1 MRVWP
6 HQMLLPSR
14 LPLAVATALS
24 LVGAGLTWSVYKT
37 ETAGQQAAFD
47 VLTQRAAR
55 RVETRIEQH
64 IALLT
69 ATRAFHESY
78 RGPLD
83 REVFASF
90 VDWLELDDR
99 YAGLQGIGLSRILTS
114 ETEAQVEVGL
124 ARDYGAGIEV
134 WPEPVP
140 GLRTAIILLEPAN
153 ALNRTA
159 LGFDMATEERRRA
172 AMVEALQSGDPA
184 ATAPLRLVQEIT
196 DEVQTGVLIYLA
208 LSRPTDPDLEGFTY
222 VAVRMGDLFS
232 AALEEGNLPLE
243 IHANDAGF
251 PELPLFETS
260 GYAAA
265 VADGGLSGQVAFR
278 VAERE
283 WILSTQATPR
293 LDEGAP
299 LRNTALSALVF
310 ALLVASATYAIHW
323 QEMANRRAHA
333 LSEAVQR
340 NVEQKDILLREMV
353 HRLKNALTRIS
364 GIARQTAREAASKEE
379 MVARF
384 NARLQ
389 AMGAAQDLLV
399 LSGTDSADLE
409 ELLRSETDQISGS
422 TASPGYVSG
431 PRVRLDER
439 QTHALALVFHELA
452 TNALKYGAGAGAG
465 GELRVTWSVESGTA
479 SEELRLTWEERAP
492 EAVPTVPGAG
502 SGFGTRLLEAMI
514 SGELGGTLTRQPHAG
529 GLVIEICFPL
539 AKAVQVASP

>member
-1 MRVWP
+1 
-6 HQMLLPSR
+6 MLTPLSLPFS
-14 LPLAVATALS
+14 VAAALS
-24 LVGAGLTWSVYKT
+24 LVGAGLTWSIYKT

-90 VDWLELDDR
+90 VDWLELDGR
-99 YAGLQGIGLSRILTS
+99 YAGLQGIGLARVLTP
-114 ETEAQVEVGL
+114 ETEAQVEAGL
-124 ARDYGAGIEV
+124 ARDYGAGAQV

-153 ALNRTA
+153 ALNRAT

-172 AMVEALQSGDPA
+172 AMVEALEAGEAA
-184 ATAPLRLVQEIT
+184 ATAPLQVVREIT
-196 DEVQTGVLIYLA
+196 EEVQTVVLIYLP
-208 LSRPTDPDLEGFTY
+208 LSRPTDPDLEGFTFA
-222 VAVRMGDLFS
+222 AVQMGDLLD
-232 AALEEGNLPLE
+232 AALQDGDLPLE
-243 IHANDAGF
+243 IHAHDADL

-260 GYAAA
+260 GYADA
-265 VADGGLSGQVAFR
+265 VADEGLSGQVDLR
-278 VAERE
+278 VAGRE
-283 WILSTQATPR
+283 WVLFTQAT
-293 LDEGAP
+293 LGVDEGEP
-299 LRNTALSALVF
+299 FRNTALSALVF
-310 ALLVASATYAIHW
+310 ALLVASATYAVHW
-323 QEMANRRAHA
+323 QGMASRRALA

-353 HRLKNALTRIS
+353 HRLKNALTRIG
-364 GIARQTAREAASKEE
+364 GIARQTARDAASKED

-389 AMGAAQDLLV
+389 AMGAAQDLLM

-409 ELLRSETDQISGS
+409 ELLHSEIDQIWGTAANSGHI
-422 TASPGYVSG
+422 SG
-431 PRVRLDER
+431 PSVRLNER
-439 QTHALALVFHELA
+439 QTHALGLVFHELA
-452 TNALKYGAGAGAG
+452 TNALKYGAGTGAG
-465 GELRVTWSVESGTA
+465 GVLRVDWSVELGA
-479 SEELRLTWEERAP
+479 AGEELRLTWEEWAP
-492 EAVPTVPGAG
+492 EAAPVANAPG

-514 SGELGGTLTRQPHAG
+514 SGELGGSLTRQPRAE
-529 GLVIEICFPL
+529 GLMIEIRFPL
-539 AKAVQVASP
+539 THAARAAGA